1 MQMSTAIDV
10 DDGNMVVK
18 RVSVPVGL
26 EELMENLTKE
36 VIIRKPKDIY
46 SFASN
51 YFAEQLYLRDK
62 DKSAGKN
69 FKFSYRCNL

>member
-1 MQMSTAIDV
+1 MIATRAIEMDT
-10 DDGNMVVK
+10 DKTVVK

-36 VIIRKPKDIY
+36 VILSKPIDIY

-51 YFAEQLYLRDK
+51 YFSHLLNVRDE
-62 DKSAGKN
+62 GKY
-69 FKFSYRCNL
+69 FRL